1 MIQYRQTRH
10 LPTDLF
16 DNMLLGNS
24 NFKVNVYQQ
33 SNNYTITAEL
43 PGFNKEDINI
53 EYENN
58 ILTIS
63 AERSDNEATENE
75 QQYLIRERNTKK
87 QSRQFIFKHIDTT
100 NINATMED
108 GMLIVNLP
116 MKQSKTQIK
125 IGRASCRERV

>member
-53 EYENN
+53 EYDNN

-63 AERSDNEATENE
+63 AERSDNEATDNE

-116 MKQSKTQIK
+116 MKQSKTQIN
-125 IGRASCRERV
+125 ID

>member
-16 DNMLLGNS
+16 DNLLLGNS

-53 EYENN
+53 EYDNN

-116 MKQSKTQIK
+116 MKQSKTQIN
-125 IGRASCRERV
+125 ID

>member
-53 EYENN
+53 EYDNN

-108 GMLIVNLP
+108 GMLNVNLP
-116 MKQSKTQIK
+116 MKQSKTQIN
-125 IGRASCRERV
+125 ID

>member
-53 EYENN
+53 EYDNN

-116 MKQSKTQIK
+116 MKQSKTQINMD
-125 IGRASCRERV
+125 

>member
-53 EYENN
+53 EYDNN

-116 MKQSKTQIK
+116 MKQSKTQIN
-125 IGRASCRERV
+125 ID

>member
-16 DNMLLGNS
+16 DNLLLGNS

-53 EYENN
+53 EYDNN

-116 MKQSKTQIK
+116 MKQRKTQIN
-125 IGRASCRERV
+125 ID

>member
-33 SNNYTITAEL
+33 SNNYKITAEL

-53 EYENN
+53 EYDNN

-116 MKQSKTQIK
+116 MKQNKTQIN
-125 IGRASCRERV
+125 ID

>member
-1 MIQYRQTRH
+1 MILYRQTRH

-53 EYENN
+53 EYDNN

-116 MKQSKTQIK
+116 MKQSKTQIN
-125 IGRASCRERV
+125 ID

>member
-53 EYENN
+53 EYDNN

-116 MKQSKTQIK
+116 MKQRKTQIN
-125 IGRASCRERV
+125 ID

>member
-53 EYENN
+53 EYDNN

-63 AERSDNEATENE
+63 AGRSDNEATENE

-116 MKQSKTQIK
+116 MKQNKTQIN
-125 IGRASCRERV
+125 ID

>member
-116 MKQSKTQIK
+116 MKQSKTQIN
-125 IGRASCRERV
+125 ID

>member
-16 DNMLLGNS
+16 DNLLLGNS

-53 EYENN
+53 EYDNN

-63 AERSDNEATENE
+63 AERSDNEATENK

-116 MKQSKTQIK
+116 MKQRKTQIN
-125 IGRASCRERV
+125 ID

>member
-53 EYENN
+53 EYDNN

-87 QSRQFIFKHIDTT
+87 TK
-100 NINATMED
+100 
-108 GMLIVNLP
+108 
-116 MKQSKTQIK
+116 
-125 IGRASCRERV
+125 

>member
-53 EYENN
+53 EYDNN

-75 QQYLIRERNTKK
+75 QQYLIRERNTKNK
-87 QSRQFIFKHIDTT
+87 VD
-100 NINATMED
+100 
-108 GMLIVNLP
+108 NLFLNT
-116 MKQSKTQIK
+116 SILQILTPQWK
-125 IGRASCRERV
+125 MVC

>member
-53 EYENN
+53 EYDNN

-116 MKQSKTQIK
+116 MKQNKTQIN
-125 IGRASCRERV
+125 ID